1 MPRIRIDKI
10 NIQAKGISPQKVR
23 NAANNL
29 GASIQTRLHELSPM
43 DIHPGTRNIG
53 EVDLGSVNIDRGATS
68 AEISDRIA
76 SRILNSVGNSVDRKN
91 DGADR

>member
-10 NIQAKGISPQKVR
+10 NIQARGISPDKVR
-23 NAANNL
+23 NAANSL

-43 DIHPGTRNIG
+43 DIHPGARHIR
-53 EVDLGSVNIDRGATS
+53 EVDLGPVNIDRGATS
-68 AEISDRIA
+68 VEISDRIA
-76 SRILNSVGNSVDRKN
+76 ARILNAVGNSVYRKN